1 MGLKVQ
7 IVEPGPDYRP
17 CESHDNGTTL
27 VRARLIATVGVDFE
41 SDNYMIMTSRCSRTL
56 TCVTTFK
63 PFHSALNRVYGLETD
78 SQGPKMGRNLNAMPV
93 TGRNHL

>member
-1 MGLKVQ
+1 MQ

-41 SDNYMIMTSRCSRTL
+41 SDNYVISS
-56 TCVTTFK
+56 
-63 PFHSALNRVYGLETD
+63 TD
-78 SQGPKMGRNLNAMPV
+78 VS
-93 TGRNHL
+93 

>member
-1 MGLKVQ
+1 MCNFASRGLIGLGLGDMTYVQKLNPRCLLGLNVQ

-41 SDNYMIMTSRCSRTL
+41 III
-56 TCVTTFK
+56 
-63 PFHSALNRVYGLETD
+63 
-78 SQGPKMGRNLNAMPV
+78 Q
-93 TGRNHL
+93 